1 MLSPSDG
8 GIYIDG
14 TSLYDLN
21 HADRAAIR
29 KKKIGFV
36 FQTFNLIPYLTAL
49 QNVQLPLLLN
59 GMGEKLQKERAVEL
73 LDLVGL
79 GDRLLHKPNELSV
92 GQQQRIA
99 LARMLANNPKII
111 LADEPTGNL
120 DSETCR
126 SVMEFLTKLKEQG
139 KTIILV
145 THDLEVAKQAK
156 KIIHISNGKIS
167 DSYLSNLFDKEIN
180 RETSLDLEKELVESN

>member
-1 MLSPSDG
+1 MMITVDNIFKRYKKGDKNISAIDGIPFEIASGDFISIVGKSGSGKSSLLLVLGGMLSPSDG

-59 GMGEKLQKERAVEL
+59 EMNEKLQKEKAVEL

-92 GQQQRIA
+92 GQQQSFMWI
-99 LARMLANNPKII
+99 NNDFI
-111 LADEPTGNL
+111 TN
-120 DSETCR
+120 TY
-126 SVMEFLTKLKEQG
+126 
-139 KTIILV
+139 
-145 THDLEVAKQAK
+145 
-156 KIIHISNGKIS
+156 IH
-167 DSYLSNLFDKEIN
+167 
-180 RETSLDLEKELVESN
+180 